1 MHICQLEPTTSFG
14 KPLTSISS
22 GFEQDRPS
30 PLVPY
35 LGPKEMTRV
44 ACPLA
49 AVVLGW
55 NPDLPRHKGEEVSPL
70 LHRPSRW
77 TLSSLP
83 LGGVQAPPHCRLEDG
98 TCWGL
103 GTGRTGNGWEDEEET
118 ML

>member
-1 MHICQLEPTTSFG
+1 MHICQLEPTISFG
-14 KPLTSISS
+14 KPLTSISG

-35 LGPKEMTRV
+35 LGPKERTHV

-49 AVVLGW
+49 TVVLGW
-55 NPDLPRHKGEEVSPL
+55 NPVLPRDIGEKVSPL
-70 LHRPSRW
+70 LHRPDRW

-83 LGGVQAPPHCRLEDG
+83 LGGTQAPPHCWCEDG
-98 TCWGL
+98 TCRRP
-103 GTGRTGNGWEDEEET
+103 GTGRTRNRWEDEEET